1 MHTPPGTSA
10 AGQGGLWGERGRAL
24 GAAVATATGPVWRG
38 LAAPDTDTAVSDT
51 AVSDTA
57 VSDTTYLAGD
67 SSRQTQSQIRAAPR
81 AQGTRERRSAAI
93 SVHG

>member
-51 AVSDTA
+51 AVSDT
-57 VSDTTYLAGD
+57 TYLAGD